1 MKMRAAV
8 CSGIEE
14 VEIHEIEKPV
24 ITETEVLIKTKNVG
38 VCGSDLHL
46 YRGTHPFRHAPA
58 ILGHEIA
65 GEIVEVGSKV
75 TKFKVGDRVTVEPQ
89 VGCGECEMCKVGAVS
104 LCKNKNVPGTPG
116 WIGTFS
122 EYFNAEESV
131 LYKLEDGISY
141 ERGTLTEPLAVAVQ
155 VLHRAETKQ
164 GSLVILG
171 GGTIGQ
177 LLLAVA
183 KKRGFGPIIVT
194 DTVAFNREFA
204 LAHGADYAFDPIHDN
219 VEEEVKKITE
229 GGADLV
235 VVAAGANNIL
245 DQACNCARKRGEVGI
260 VAMITKEIPFYSYA
274 EVFNE
279 LRMFGAMCYEREAF
293 RIAAELINDKSF
305 PLDDYVTQVVDG
317 IENTKEG
324 LDILSQKKENTV
336 KVEIKI
342 SK

>member
-1 MKMRAAV
+1 MLQRRRQHFPKFGDSIIAPLAQALR
-8 CSGIEE
+8 
-14 VEIHEIEKPV
+14 
-24 ITETEVLIKTKNVG
+24 LIKNDDRIIEIFK
-38 VCGSDLHL
+38 
-46 YRGTHPFRHAPA
+46 YRR
-58 ILGHEIA
+58 
-65 GEIVEVGSKV
+65 VEVQQHRKQAVRAIEIPARFQRIDDGGKRTIV
-75 TKFKVGDRVTVEPQ
+75 RRARIFALFRRVGRFFLRRLQ
-89 VGCGECEMCKVGAVS
+89 K
-104 LCKNKNVPGTPG
+104 
-116 WIGTFS
+116 IS
-122 EYFNAEESV
+122 ERRKP
-131 LYKLEDGISY
+131 KL
-141 ERGTLTEPLAVAVQ
+141 RL
-155 VLHRAETKQ
+155 
-164 GSLVILG
+164 
-171 GGTIGQ
+171 Q

-194 DTVAFNREFA
+194 DTVEFNREFA

-219 VEEEVKKITE
+219 VEEEVKKIT
-229 GGADLV
+229 GAGADLV

-274 EVFNE
+274 VVFNE

-293 RIAAELINDKSF
+293 KIAAELVNDKSF
-305 PLDDYVTQVVDG
+305 LLDDFVTQVVDG